1 MTDWYE
7 TKTARK
13 VGFTARPV
21 VGGVFME
28 MLYHKNV
35 WQKYARR
42 DKTKASG
49 WAPMPVP
56 PGFETVVPAADTQPA
71 LWRYT
76 TTLPADNWFANDFD
90 ATAWSQSQGGF
101 GRTQNP
107 AAVVNTAWT
116 TDDIWLRRE
125 VELSTSQGDELL
137 GWLSHDDDAEVYLNG
152 VLAIKTMGAN
162 SAYEDFPFSRRG
174 RTALKPGK
182 NVIAI
187 HCRNTGGEQYIDFGL
202 VKAKVGR

>member
-1 MTDWYE
+1 
-7 TKTARK
+7 
-13 VGFTARPV
+13 
-21 VGGVFME
+21 
-28 MLYHKNV
+28 
-35 WQKYARR
+35 
-42 DKTKASG
+42 
-49 WAPMPVP
+49 MPTP
-56 PGFETVVPAADTQPA
+56 PGFEPVIPAADTHPG
-71 LWRYT
+71 LWHYT
-76 TTLPADNWFANDFD
+76 TAHPADNWFAVDFD
-90 ATAWSQSQGGF
+90 ASAWSQGKGGF

-107 AAVVNTAWT
+107 TAVVNTAWI

-125 VELSTSQGDELL
+125 VELTASQWDELL

-152 VLAIKTMGAN
+152 VLAIKTVGAT

-202 VKAKVGR
+202 VKAKAQASQ